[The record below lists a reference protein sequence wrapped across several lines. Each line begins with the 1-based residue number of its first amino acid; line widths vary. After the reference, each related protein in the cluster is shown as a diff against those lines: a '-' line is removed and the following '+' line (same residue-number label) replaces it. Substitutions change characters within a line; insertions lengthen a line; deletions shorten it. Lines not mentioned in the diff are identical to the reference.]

1 MLLKKQLGYYSRP
14 ISSSNY
20 FVTVGIKSRKLKI
33 SKWKIKVYLLPAYKN
48 ILHIKQPKSKKKKK
62 KKRKKEKK
70 KEKKVRKG
78 KDTLL
83 KTNM

>member
-20 FVTVGIKSRKLKI
+20 FATVGIKSRKLKI

-48 ILHIKQPKSKKKKK
+48 ILHIKQPKSKKE
-62 KKRKKEKK
+62 KRKKI
-70 KEKKVRKG
+70 RKG

>member
-1 MLLKKQLGYYSRP
+1 MLFKKQSGYYSRP
-14 ISSSNY
+14 ISNSN
-20 FVTVGIKSRKLKI
+20 FLATVGIKSRKLKI

-48 ILHIKQPKSKKKKK
+48 ILHIKQPKSKKGGKKGGE
-62 KKRKKEKK
+62 KR
-70 KEKKVRKG
+70 EKKVRKG

>member
-20 FVTVGIKSRKLKI
+20 FATVGIKSRKLKI

-48 ILHIKQPKSKKKKK
+48 ILHIKQPKSKKR
-62 KKRKKEKK
+62 KRKKK
-70 KEKKVRKG
+70 KKVRKG